1 MALTRILR
9 GVLYTGIPDIIE
21 KSYLYGRFS
30 TVLRALAAYRAKDG
44 HDDRGWHPRTFY
56 RAVDFT
62 CA

>member
-9 GVLYTGIPDIIE
+9 DALYIDIPDIIE
-21 KSYLYGRFS
+21 NSSLSGRFS
-30 TVLRALAAYRAKDG
+30 TVLRALAAYRAKVG

-62 CA
+62 YA